1 MVLVVSSPAPVPPQ
15 SQVTPQAV
23 VARAGFGRLRVSPL
37 AVAVAA
43 APLAAAAFRSPL
55 MVRQQFAAFREGHAV
70 VGQVLLRGA
79 CLAVS
84 RVYVAAVSTPLSH
97 PSSRISRCLVRLS
110 GFEAAFRAS
119 MCQE

>member
-1 MVLVVSSPAPVPPQ
+1 M
-15 SQVTPQAV
+15 AV
-23 VARAGFGRLRVSPL
+23 G
-37 AVAVAA
+37 A
-43 APLAAAAFRSPL
+43 APLAAAAFKSPL
-55 MVRQQFAAFREGHAV
+55 VGRQQFAPFAFSHAV
-70 VGQVLLRGA
+70 VGPVLLRGA
-79 CLAVS
+79 CPAVS